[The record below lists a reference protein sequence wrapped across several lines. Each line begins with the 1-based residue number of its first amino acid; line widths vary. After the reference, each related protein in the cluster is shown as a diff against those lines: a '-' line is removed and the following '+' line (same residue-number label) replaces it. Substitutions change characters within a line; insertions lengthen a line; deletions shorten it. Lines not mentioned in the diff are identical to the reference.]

1 MRVAI
6 IGAGPAGLF
15 TGAGLARRG
24 HEVIA
29 VERDPGPAADGNW
42 PRRGVMQFH
51 HAHGFRFQVE
61 HALAQELPDALQ
73 RWLAAG
79 AEPFRLRLPDGSEIP
94 MGMRSRRQTFERAL
108 RDSALN
114 VPGLQLRQGH
124 AEAATD
130 QRGRSFGPGMD
141 DVTDRRGRGS
151 GPGVD
156 GVTDRRGRGSG
167 PGVDGVTGRR
177 GRGSGLGVDGVTGRR
192 GRAAGLLV
200 DGVELEA
207 DLVIDA
213 SGRAGRATRS
223 LRPAPA
229 SGGPCGIAYVDRQ
242 YQLRPGAEP
251 GPLLNPLAWQAD
263 LDGYQTIVFMQERG
277 VFSVLLARPANDPVL
292 AQLRH
297 QVAFEAAARAIPG
310 LADWI
315 DPARALP
322 ITSVLPGGPL
332 LNAYR
337 GQTGFDGRLALPG
350 LVFVGD
356 AVATTT
362 PTFGRGVAIT
372 LLQAQQL
379 LRLIDEHGTDVEAI
393 GESFDGWCA
402 EQIKPW
408 VEDHVHMDE
417 ATRRRWAGQDVD
429 LSQPLSSDLILAAA
443 ETDPAMRPAIGG
455 YLSMTALPSSLRVLE
470 PGARALYATG
480 WRPRVAPGP
489 TRDELAGIIQAA
501 LRTSPSA
508 AA

>member
-61 HALAQELPDALQ
+61 QALAQELPDALQ

-114 VPGLQLRQGH
+114 VPGLQLRHGH
-124 AEAATD
+124 AEAVTD

-167 PGVDGVTGRR
+167 P
-177 GRGSGLGVDGVTGRR
+177 GVDGVTGRR

-277 VFSVLLARPANDPVL
+277 VFSVLVARPANDPVL

-315 DPARALP
+315 DPARAVP

-337 GQTGFDGRLALPG
+337 GQTGSDGRLALPG